1 MNREFASH
9 FKFLQAAPAKLITGT
24 AVTGDT
30 IDLQGYDAV
39 TVAVNLGNLT
49 SVVAASYL
57 TLRLQ
62 HTDASALGAGPSD
75 FAYVTSADLIRFASQ
90 VGAMTSGIWYSV
102 DSTAYSGTTQYVAY
116 KGRKRYIRLMQEIV
130 GGAFSGASTGVV
142 TAGVVMLGK
151 KSTWPVAGPTAVG
164 EGEV

>member
-9 FKFLQAAPAKLITGT
+9 FKFLQAAPAKLITAT

-30 IDLQGYDAV
+30 IDLQGFDGA
-39 TVAVNLGNLT
+39 TIAVNIGDAA
-49 SVVAASYL
+49 SMVAASYL

-116 KGRKRYIRLMQEIV
+116 KGAKRYIRLTEEVV
-130 GGAFSGASTGVV
+130 GGGFSGASTGCV
-142 TAGVVMLGK
+142 TAAFALLGK
-151 KSTWPVAGPTAVG
+151 KDTWPIASPTAV
-164 EGEV
+164 E

>member
-9 FKFLQAAPAKLITGT
+9 FKFLEAAPARLITVT
-24 AVTGDT
+24 AVTGNT

-39 TVAVNLGNLT
+39 TVAVDIGDAA

-62 HTDASALGAGPSD
+62 HTDASADGTGPSD
-75 FAYVTSADLIRFASQ
+75 FAYVASADLIRFASQ

-102 DSTAYSGTTQYVAY
+102 DSTAYSGTIQYVAY
-116 KGRKRYIRLMQEIV
+116 KGRKRYICLMQEIV
-130 GGAFSGASTGVV
+130 GGGFSGASTGCV
-142 TAGVVMLGK
+142 TAGIVMLGRK
-151 KSTWPVAGPTAVG
+151 NIWPVADPTAVG
-164 EGEV
+164 EGEE

>member
-1 MNREFASH
+1 MNREFGSS
-9 FKFLQAAPAKLITGT
+9 FKFLQAAPAKLIGAT
-24 AVTGDT
+24 AVTGNT

-39 TVAVNLGNLT
+39 TVAVVIGEVT

-75 FAYVTSADLIRFASQ
+75 FAYVTSIDLIRYASQ
-90 VGAMTSGIWYSV
+90 IGAVTSGIWYSV
-102 DSTAYSGTTQYVAY
+102 DSTAYSGTTQCVGYL
-116 KGRKRYIRLMQEIV
+116 GRKRYIRLVQEVV
-130 GGAFSGASTGVV
+130 GGGFSGASTGCL

-151 KSTWPVAGPTAVG
+151 KNTWPAMAPTAVG
-164 EGEV
+164 EGA